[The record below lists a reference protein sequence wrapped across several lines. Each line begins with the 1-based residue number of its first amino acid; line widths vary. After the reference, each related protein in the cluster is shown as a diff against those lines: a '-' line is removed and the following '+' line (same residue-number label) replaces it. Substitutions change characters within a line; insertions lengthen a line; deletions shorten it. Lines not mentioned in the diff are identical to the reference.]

1 MKALKKVPGD
11 KKGLSKLPTAVR
23 NKMGYMKDG
32 GKVKPKKKG
41 MSTAERKERY
51 MNALKEKQDAEKKAL
66 REKNASSLR
75 RSYGSTRLFGP
86 SIEETAKF
94 VSGALDNFEAKQ
106 EEKKYKPQREAASK
120 KFDEATK
127 YDEMLGRA
135 TNPDKK
141 YEKGGKV
148 KKGKKPNYKKTETFQ
163 DYKSAA
169 ATFQDFDPGKD
180 TVFVGTSIDPGVAD
194 KKAQRQANISSSKG
208 ASKSNYNDSK
218 MYRTKNEAGQD
229 VYVSL
234 RKYDKY
240 KKGGK
245 VFKPHNMYKDGKVV
259 KAKSMADHLRLKK
272 QGYSHKKG

>member
-1 MKALKKVPGD
+1 MKALKKVPSD
-11 KKGLSKLPTAVR
+11 AKGLGKLPTEVR
-23 NKMGYMKDG
+23 NKMGYMKKGGKVGNPNKKSRPEVGKWYMKQSKEVKSLFDNAYDSAYKRGASSAEARESAIRAVEKKMGKTIEFKGG
-32 GKVKPKKKG
+32 GKVK
-41 MSTAERKERY
+41 
-51 MNALKEKQDAEKKAL
+51 
-66 REKNASSLR
+66 
-75 RSYGSTRLFGP
+75 
-86 SIEETAKF
+86 
-94 VSGALDNFEAKQ
+94 
-106 EEKKYKPQREAASK
+106 
-120 KFDEATK
+120 
-127 YDEMLGRA
+127 
-135 TNPDKK
+135 
-141 YEKGGKV
+141 

-180 TVFVGTSIDPGVAD
+180 TVFVGASIDPGVAD

-245 VFKPHNMYKDGKVV
+245 VFKPHKMYKDGKAVM
-259 KAKSMADHLRLKK
+259 AKSMADHLRLKK
-272 QGYSHKKG
+272 QGYTHKKG

>member
-1 MKALKKVPGD
+1 MKAKKKDPAKKKKLLKKAGED
-11 KKGLSKLPTAVR
+11 AYNRNRKQGYKKGTVSDEA
-23 NKMGYMKDG
+23 NKIA
-32 GKVKPKKKG
+32 
-41 MSTAERKERY
+41 AER
-51 MNALKEKQDAEKKAL
+51 AEYSAK
-66 REKNASSLR
+66 KNASKA
-75 RSYGSTRLFGP
+75 YDN
-86 SIEETAKF
+86 IMNF
-94 VSGALDNFEAKQ
+94 VGD
-106 EEKKYKPQREAASK
+106 R
-120 KFDEATK
+120 
-127 YDEMLGRA
+127 
-135 TNPDKK
+135 K

-245 VFKPHNMYKDGKVV
+245 VFKAHNMYKDGKVV